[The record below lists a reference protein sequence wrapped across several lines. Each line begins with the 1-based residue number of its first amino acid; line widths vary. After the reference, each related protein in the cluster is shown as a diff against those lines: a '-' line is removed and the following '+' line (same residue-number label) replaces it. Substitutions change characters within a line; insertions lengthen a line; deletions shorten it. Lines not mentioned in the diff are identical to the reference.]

1 MSATDATSLTTESTR
16 EGNLFTIEYRKDRR
30 VVPWVVNHKK
40 HKVFKIF
47 FFIIGF
53 VELLSLIILVKKF
66 FSIGR
71 FFLILLPKY
80 CQNHLQICSMVF
92 QYFGSSVANN
102 RGILKNFFIKM
113 ISVKSSTR

>member
-1 MSATDATSLTTESTR
+1 MGGSMGSQPQKTQGLQ
-16 EGNLFTIEYRKDRR
+16 K
-30 VVPWVVNHKK
+30 
-40 HKVFKIF
+40 F

-80 CQNHLQICSMVF
+80 CQNHVKIICKF
-92 QYFGSSVANN
+92 VAWFFS
-102 RGILKNFFIKM
+102 ILALASPIIEIF
-113 ISVKSSTR
+113 